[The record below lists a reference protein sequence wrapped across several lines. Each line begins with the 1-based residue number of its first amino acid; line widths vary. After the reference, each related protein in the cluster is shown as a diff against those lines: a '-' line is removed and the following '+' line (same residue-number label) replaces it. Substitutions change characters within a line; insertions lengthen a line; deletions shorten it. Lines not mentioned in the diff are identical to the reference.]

1 MAEAGAGDVNRNE
14 AEKTVVDRTLKLRL
28 SPSAAGVNTPSYVQD
43 HILPEVEWVHR
54 LCGTS
59 LISSATRLLRMSAST
74 YASACA
80 IFHRFY
86 HRVSLAK
93 SDVWSVA
100 MASVLLAGKI
110 EEDPR
115 RLREIILVF
124 SHLYRRRRLQIGVS
138 ETNKLASNS
147 NANGN
152 GNGTADSNPP
162 ASGKT
167 IRPMCSDLVSK
178 LTEPERNNILR
189 HMKPMSP
196 HGPVYAEWHDALV
209 STENRILRE
218 LGFVLYW
225 IPDSHP
231 HKFLLYFVRVLDI
244 HDKQVRWLGSNN
256 NEHFS
261 VSRLPDFQLPL
272 LK

>member
-1 MAEAGAGDVNRNE
+1 MAEGAGDGNRNE
-14 AEKTVVDRTLKLRL
+14 TERTVVDRTLKLRL
-28 SPSAAGVNTPSYVQD
+28 SPSAAGVDTPSYVQD

-93 SDVWSVA
+93 YDVWSVA

-124 SHLYRRRRLQIGVS
+124 SHLYRRRRLQIGIS
-138 ETNKLASNS
+138 ETSKLASN
-147 NANGN
+147 
-152 GNGTADSNPP
+152 GNGTSDSNPS

-167 IRPMCSDLVSK
+167 IRPKCSDLVSK

-209 STENRILRE
+209 STENVILRE

-231 HKFLLYFVRVLDI
+231 HKFILYFVRVLDI
-244 HDKQVRWLGSNN
+244 HDKQVRRLRDQIMSILQ
-256 NEHFS
+256 S
-261 VSRLPDFQLPL
+261 VPDFRLPQMKNPI
-272 LK
+272 